1 MGQEKVAPH
10 WPTRAGVVAAT
21 VTETG
26 ALVVELLLTS
36 RAMAVRVWGPC
47 DDTVVSQ
54 TTEYGADVTSAPTG
68 WPSTKNLTP
77 AMPTLSD
84 AVAATVTRLNT
95 VEPAAGALMA
105 TLGGVGSSGGV
116 PPTAG
121 FISAW
126 ISPALSAPVYSRTS
140 SLIPCENC
148 PPNISP
154 PHFIRF

>member
-84 AVAATVTRLNT
+84 AVAATVPRLNT

-105 TLGGVGSSGGV
+105 TLGGAVAGRGV
-116 PPTAG
+116 PPD
-121 FISAW
+121 
-126 ISPALSAPVYSRTS
+126 PAVLTSLAPR
-140 SLIPCENC
+140 L
-148 PPNISP
+148 
-154 PHFIRF
+154 RR